1 MNRLILTG
9 HIASIKDTTQ
19 TAKGTDVC
27 YFTLGVKKG
36 YTRGEDNKD
45 QAIFVQVNT
54 FGKLAQACRSYL
66 EKGQAVSVEG
76 KLDIYSY
83 TDKDGNKRW
92 NTACVADCVE
102 FGQRSSHSIGEYNN
116 TVAQAAPAPA
126 NNYDEEIPF

>member
-36 YTRGEDNKD
+36 YTRGDDNKD

-92 NTACVADCVE
+92 NTVCIADCVE
-102 FGQRSSHSIGEYNN
+102 FGHKSNRSTGEYNN
-116 TVAQAAPAPA
+116 SNAQVVTPA
-126 NNYDEEIPF
+126 NNFDEEIPF

>member
-1 MNRLILTG
+1 MNRLIMTG

-19 TAKGTDVC
+19 TAKGTEVC

-36 YTRGEDNKD
+36 YARGEDNKD

-66 EKGQAVSVEG
+66 EKGQAVTVEG

-92 NTACVADCVE
+92 NTACIADCVE
-102 FGQRSSHSIGEYNN
+102 FGQKSNRSTADNN
-116 TVAQAAPAPA
+116 STPAVPAPA

>member
-9 HIASIKDTTQ
+9 RIASIKDTTQ
-19 TAKGTDVC
+19 TSKGTDVC

-36 YTRGEDNKD
+36 YARGEDNKD

-54 FGKLAQACRSYL
+54 FGKLAQACHSYL

-83 TDKDGNKRW
+83 TDKDGNKRY
-92 NTACVADCVE
+92 NASCIADCVE
-102 FGQRSSHSIGEYNN
+102 FGQKSSHSSGEHNN
-116 TVAQAAPAPA
+116 NGAQAEPASA
-126 NNYDEEIPF
+126 DIYDEEIPF